1 MKALPMVPGGGDRPR
16 VTVLLPV
23 HNGGAYLDAAVRS
36 ILGQTF
42 PDFELLAIDDG
53 STDGSGEVLR
63 GYRDPR
69 LRLLENGRN
78 LGLVKT
84 LNRGLTLSR
93 GAYIARMDCDD
104 VSLPERFAR
113 QLRFLDTHPDIGV
126 LGTCGERI
134 NEDGKTVAPFC
145 QPLRHEAIRFC
156 LHFFCPLTHPSV
168 MMRKGVVLGAGGYL
182 PGGPPLV
189 GERVPEDYDLWWRL
203 STTTRFANLPDCLL
217 LLRKHAGTVTARYM
231 DEFRFQAARI
241 NRERI
246 EMRLGEGV
254 REEVA
259 EAMMSQRYE
268 PPDLAREVFRTI
280 IRLYRSFVEEG
291 LPAEAAK
298 EIRQE
303 VCEQLAR
310 VALYR
315 GNVFRIRGLLGE
327 MSRLD
332 PNFRHTRS
340 HLLRR
345 VEAKMFKKP
354 MPH

>member
-1 MKALPMVPGGGDRPR
+1 MEALPMTPGGGDPPR
-16 VTVLLPV
+16 VTVLMPV

-69 LRLLENGRN
+69 LRLVENGRN
-78 LGLVKT
+78 VGIVET

-93 GAYIARMDCDD
+93 GEYVARMDCDD

-113 QLRFLDTHPDIGV
+113 QLRFFDAHPDIGV

-134 NEDGKTVAPFC
+134 DEGGKTVAPFC

-168 MMRKGVVLGAGGYL
+168 MMRKEVVLGAGGYM
-182 PGGPPLV
+182 PGGPLPA
-189 GERVPEDYDLWWRL
+189 GELVPEDYDLWWRL
-203 STTTRFANLPDCLL
+203 STATRFANLPDCLL
-217 LLRKHAGTVTARYM
+217 LLRKHAETVTARHM

-246 EMRLGEGV
+246 EMRLGKGV

-268 PPDLAREVFRTI
+268 PPVLAGEVFRTI
-280 IRLYRSFVEEG
+280 VRLYRSFVGEG
-291 LPAEAAK
+291 LPEDAAK

-303 VCEQLAR
+303 TCEQLAR
-310 VALYR
+310 IALYR
-315 GNVFRIRGLLGE
+315 GNAFRIRGLLVE
-327 MSRLD
+327 MARLD
-332 PNFRHTRS
+332 PTFRHAGN

-345 VEAKMFKKP
+345 VEAKIFKKP

>member
-1 MKALPMVPGGGDRPR
+1 MTVGGGDRPK

-23 HNGGAYLDAAVRS
+23 HNGGAYLDEAVRS
-36 ILGQTF
+36 VFGQTF
-42 PDFELLAIDDG
+42 ADFELLAIDDG

-69 LRLLENGRN
+69 LRLIENGRN
-78 LGLVKT
+78 LGLVET

-93 GAYIARMDCDD
+93 GEYIARMDCDD

-113 QLRFLDTHPDIGV
+113 QYRFLDAHPDIGV

-134 NEDGKTVAPFC
+134 DEGGKTVAPFC

-156 LHFFCPLTHPSV
+156 LHFFSPLTHPSV
-168 MMRKGVVLGAGGYL
+168 MMRKEVALGAGGYL
-182 PGGPPLV
+182 PGGPPLT

-217 LLRKHAGTVTARYM
+217 LLRKHPGSVTARYVK
-231 DEFRFQAARI
+231 EFRFGAARI

-246 EMRLGEGV
+246 EMRLGGGV

-280 IRLYRSFVEEG
+280 VRIYRSFVEEG
-291 LPAEAAK
+291 LSEDAAK
-298 EIRQE
+298 EIRRE
-303 VCEQLAR
+303 TCEQLAR
-310 VALYR
+310 IALYR

-327 MSRLD
+327 MVRLD
-332 PNFRHTRS
+332 PTFRHTGS
-340 HLLRR
+340 HLLQR
-345 VEAKMFKKP
+345 VEAKIFKKP
-354 MPH
+354 MPR